1 MLLATPLV
9 HAFNADG
16 HKLVVQLATFQF
28 SEPVQQRLE
37 QLYGERWRSEL
48 VYFADWALE
57 ARPEPALR
65 TVFFD
70 PDDRFFEPA
79 RHCPDNSCVVGALQ
93 ESLFVLRGTGFTPG
107 ERRQALQYL
116 IHFITDIH
124 IPVNAGRRAD
134 QGGEMISLIAS
145 DLERISLHQAWTER
159 LYPLMPDD
167 WFTQAQRLRRLLP
180 GLPVEEWGQYV
191 EPAIW
196 AMETHA
202 LALET
207 AYPWAERRRWD
218 AIYQRQALAVL
229 EEQLLKASVRLAA
242 TLEFVWALEM
252 EEGLQ

>member
-1 MLLATPLV
+1 MQ
-9 HAFNADG
+9 AFNADG

-37 QLYGERWRSEL
+37 LLYGERWRSEL
-48 VYFADWALE
+48 VERADWALE
-57 ARPEPALR
+57 ARPEPGLR

-70 PDDRFFEPA
+70 PDDRFFEPS

-93 ESLFVLRGTGFTPG
+93 ESIFVLRGTGFTLV

-116 IHFITDIH
+116 IHFITDVH

-134 QGGEMISLIAS
+134 QGGELITLIAS

-159 LYPLMPDD
+159 LYPLLPDD
-167 WFTQAQRLRRLLP
+167 WFTQAQRLRRRLAE
-180 GLPVEEWGQYV
+180 LPVEEWRLHV

-196 AMETHA
+196 AMETHT
-202 LALET
+202 LALQT

-218 AIYQRQALAVL
+218 AIYQRQAIPVL

-242 TLEFVWALEM
+242 TLDHIWAVEELEQN
-252 EEGLQ
+252 EGL